1 MIEKV
6 ARQCILA
13 RKDYIPGKPI
23 EEVQQELGIMDIIKI
38 SPLNNPSSSLPD
50 GFVIRYNDNYEDET
64 DTKEGEG
71 RNGEEVLCRD
81 PIGANLPDEER
92 CGLY

>member
-1 MIEKV
+1 MYPFPSVTSGELRIDV
-6 ARQCILA
+6 QC
-13 RKDYIPGKPI
+13 DGKWTV
-23 EEVQQELGIMDIIKI
+23 ESLGIYIMDIIKI

-71 RNGEEVLCRD
+71 RRGEEVLCRY
-81 PIGANLPDEER
+81 PTGANLPDEER